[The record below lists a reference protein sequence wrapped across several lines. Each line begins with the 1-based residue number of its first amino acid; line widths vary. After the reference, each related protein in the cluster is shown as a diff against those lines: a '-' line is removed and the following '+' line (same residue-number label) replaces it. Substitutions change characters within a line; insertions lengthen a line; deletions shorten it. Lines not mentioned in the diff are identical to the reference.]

1 MLTEPVAR
9 PNVVQTTPMP
19 YGQYMAPQYRVVNSP
34 PVMTQARSMPLAQPA
49 QPVATAPVVR
59 AYTPATTEVSGTAQ
73 VSSAIP
79 TGLIAMP
86 QLQAAQ
92 AMPVPQA
99 VPQVQMASLTQV
111 APGTP
116 VGTPVGTPLATSMV
130 AASPMGSPV
139 PAAFTSIPGASIP
152 ASPEMDV
159 APSAMPSS
167 SQAQPNFHAEVPKA
181 KKAKKKAKGKRC
193 ACCQ

>member
-9 PNVVQTTPMP
+9 PNVVQTTPQP

-34 PVMTQARSMPLAQPA
+34 PVMTQARTMPLAQPGA

-73 VSSAIP
+73 VSSAMP

-92 AMPVPQA
+92 AMPVPQV
-99 VPQVQMASLTQV
+99 VPQVQMASMTPV
-111 APGTP
+111 TP

-139 PAAFTSIPGASIP
+139 PAAFTSIPAAP
-152 ASPEMDV
+152 PEMDV
-159 APSAMPSS
+159 APSALPSS